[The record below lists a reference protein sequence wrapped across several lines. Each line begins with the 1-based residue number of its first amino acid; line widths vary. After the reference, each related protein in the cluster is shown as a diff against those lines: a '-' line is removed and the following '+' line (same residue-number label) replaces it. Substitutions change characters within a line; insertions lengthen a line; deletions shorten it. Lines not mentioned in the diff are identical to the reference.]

1 MPMSKDDKL
10 NFVFK
15 VALEMAEKEKLV
27 PIAEFWMAKWDLS
40 EDDIRRSI
48 KNISTAV
55 SKLHGQKMDYS
66 FLEMKIKDGKRFN
79 AATAQAIMG
88 ILYSRGEFVDLIEG
102 MEFIPSEL
110 ARYIQDCKKFYEPV
124 KPPEQS

>member
-27 PIAEFWMAKWDLS
+27 SIGEFWMAKWDLS
-40 EDDIRRSI
+40 EDDIKRSS
-48 KNISTAV
+48 KNIAAGI
-55 SKLHGQKMDYS
+55 SKLRGQKIDYS
-66 FLEMKIKDGKRFN
+66 LLEMKIKDGKRFDT
-79 AATAQAIMG
+79 ATAQAIMG
-88 ILYSRGEFVDLIEG
+88 ILYSRGEFVDVIDA

-110 ARYIQDCKKFYEPV
+110 GRYIQDSKRFYEPIDRV
-124 KPPEQS
+124 SQ